1 MLFFFLP
8 FALPATLW
16 NIVQGWV
23 QAVGVIADITVITQQ
38 QTGRVRSLSTHLA
51 HNTFQ
56 TAPAL
61 TEHRLGDLEMISDL
75 IYLDFQNSM
84 IEGGGGGEELTLLFT
99 Q

>member
-1 MLFFFLP
+1 MFSLP
-8 FALPATLW
+8 FALPTTLG

-38 QTGRVRSLSTHLA
+38 QTGGIRSLSAHLT

-61 TEHRLGDLEMISDL
+61 TEHRLGDLE
-75 IYLDFQNSM
+75 
-84 IEGGGGGEELTLLFT
+84 
-99 Q
+99 

>member
-1 MLFFFLP
+1 MFSLP
-8 FALPATLW
+8 FALPTTLG

-38 QTGRVRSLSTHLA
+38 QTGGIRSFSAHLT

-61 TEHRLGDLEMISDL
+61 TEHRLGDLEKIS
-75 IYLDFQNSM
+75 
-84 IEGGGGGEELTLLFT
+84 G
-99 Q
+99 